1 MAADTM
7 RLFRIII
14 IFASTALIA
23 PAFAEMIQIPYT
35 VQTPGATGNGP
46 GGATNSDGA
55 GQQLTLTYTFD
66 TSNSG
71 RGKPPSTDA
80 LSRLSIN
87 YSGLGG
93 GSSAAYA
100 WSFFPSAHSFTVTI
114 LFASSRAE
122 TWTVVNA
129 TRQ

>member
-1 MAADTM
+1 M

-35 VQTPGATGNGP
+35 VQTPGAKGNGP
-46 GGATNSDGA
+46 GGATNSHGA

-87 YSGLGG
+87 YGGLRG

-100 WSFFPSAHSFTVTI
+100 WSFFPSADSFTVTI

>member
-1 MAADTM
+1 M

-14 IFASTALIA
+14 IFGSTALVA

-35 VQTPGATGNGP
+35 VQTPGTARNGS
-46 GGATNSDGA
+46 GGASNSDGA
-55 GQQLTLTYTFD
+55 DQHLTLTYTFD

-71 RGKPPSTDA
+71 GDKTPSTDA

-87 YSGLGG
+87 YSGLWG

-100 WSFFPSAHSFTVTI
+100 WSFFPSADAFIVTI
-114 LFASSRAE
+114 LFASRRVE
-122 TWTVVNA
+122 TWTVVTA